1 MMNMKAVIL
10 EAPGRISVR
19 EIPRPSLAS
28 DEVLLKVKACGI
40 CGSDVRYIK
49 GDNPWAKQTLGI
61 VKRFKGKMVLGH
73 EFSGEIVK
81 VGNPSLENRIGERV
95 GTLVY
100 KGCGTCHYCRM
111 GKHNL
116 CAQTKHLGHSQGWE
130 NLKYNPGGMAEY
142 CQIWA
147 EMAFPL
153 PENISYENAAMLDC
167 VQVAVHAIEIAQL
180 PISSKIA
187 IIGLGAIGQFILQ
200 VSQVSSGA
208 EVFCIDIREKP
219 LRVAT
224 ESGAKLCI
232 NSVIPRSNNN
242 EAISME
248 GSMDAVFDMVGSQET
263 LIFGLKLL
271 KRGGKLILLAGE
283 ADSFSIPTNL
293 LTGERSIITSA
304 NSTYPNFQESLD
316 LLVSGKVHPQKIITH
331 RFPLSEAKKAFEVA
345 ANKDKYEAI
354 KVLIIP

>member
-1 MMNMKAVIL
+1 MKAAVL
-10 EAPGRISVR
+10 EDQGRISVK
-19 EIPRPSLAS
+19 EIPRPSLAP
-28 DEVLLKVKACGI
+28 DEVLLKVRACGI
-40 CGSDVRYIK
+40 CGSDVRYTK

-100 KGCGTCHYCRM
+100 KGCGICHYCRM

-153 PENISYENAAMLDC
+153 PENISFEDAAMLDC

-219 LRVAT
+219 LRVAR

-232 NSVIPRSNNN
+232 NKKRDSI
-242 EAISME
+242 EDIKE
-248 GSMDAVFDMVGSQET
+248 GMDAVFDMVGSQET
-263 LIFGLKLL
+263 LISGLKLL
-271 KRGGKLILLAGE
+271 KRGGKLILLAEE

-331 RFPLSEAKKAFEVA
+331 KFPLSEAKKAFEVA

>member
-1 MMNMKAVIL
+1 MKAAVL
-10 EAPGRISVR
+10 EDQGRISVK
-19 EIPRPSLAS
+19 EIPCPSLAP
-28 DEVLLKVKACGI
+28 DEVLLKVRACGI
-40 CGSDVRYIK
+40 CGSDVRYTK

-100 KGCGTCHYCRM
+100 KGCGICHYCRM

-153 PENISYENAAMLDC
+153 PENISFEDAAMLDC

-219 LRVAT
+219 LRVAR
-224 ESGAKLCI
+224 ENGAKC
-232 NSVIPRSNNN
+232 
-242 EAISME
+242 
-248 GSMDAVFDMVGSQET
+248 
-263 LIFGLKLL
+263 
-271 KRGGKLILLAGE
+271 GKLILLAEE

-331 RFPLSEAKKAFEVA
+331 KFPLSEAKKAFEVA

>member
-1 MMNMKAVIL
+1 MKAVVLNEDLRL
-10 EAPGRISVR
+10 EV
-19 EIPRPSLAS
+19 EDIPVPELHQ
-28 DEVLLKVKACGI
+28 DEVLIKVKACGI

-49 GDNPWAKQTLGI
+49 GDNPWSKQTLGI

-81 VGNPSLENRIGERV
+81 VGNPSLENRIGEKV

-100 KGCGTCHYCRM
+100 KGCGVCHYCRM

-116 CAQTKHLGHSQGWE
+116 CTQTKHLGHSQGWE

-147 EMAFPL
+147 EKAFPL

-167 VQVAVHAIEIAQL
+167 IQVAVHAIEIAQL

-187 IIGLGAIGQFILQ
+187 IIGLGTIGQFILQ
-200 VSQVSSGA
+200 ISQISSGA
-208 EVFCIDIREKP
+208 EVFCIDLRKKP
-219 LRVAT
+219 LKVAK

-232 NSVIPRSNNN
+232 NKKRG
-242 EAISME
+242 SME
-248 GSMDAVFDMVGSQET
+248 NIKDSMDAVFDTIGSQKT
-263 LIFGLKLL
+263 VISGLRLL
-271 KRGGKLILLAGE
+271 KRGGKLILLAE
-283 ADSFSIPTNL
+283 ETDSFSIPTNL
-293 LTGERSIITSA
+293 LSGERSIITSA

-316 LLVSGKVHPQKIITH
+316 LLASGKVHPEKIITH
-331 RFPLSEAKKAFEVA
+331 KFSLSEAKKAFEVA

-354 KVLIIP
+354 KVLVMR